1 MELGEEPPAVVDLLT
16 NDWRVTA
23 DAIPATLLD
32 LAARDYLDLERYGP
46 GCTVC
51 RVRRTSGEGLEAYE
65 RMVLDHVAGLAV
77 DGVVP
82 AEALTTG
89 PQDQSSRWW
98 RGFQRAV
105 VGDARERGL
114 ARDRWSGSAKAFLR
128 AAALVPAGLRVLYAN
143 AAGGLDFG
151 TIGAGLVIWV
161 VLTSAIKLF
170 GDQRDTPSGA
180 EAAARWLGVRDYLG
194 RNEVFPTL
202 PPASVAIW
210 DRYLGYGAALG
221 VATAAVHALPMG
233 AEDDHR
239 AWSAFGGRWRVV
251 KVRYPRLGFAWGRK
265 PPLAVLVGLV
275 EAVAGYVGLRLM
287 LGLRGWTDG
296 YAETDQA
303 ARWVR
308 TGSTLLAVAA
318 LLLAGWGVW
327 TMLRAVLD
335 LVSRREVEG
344 QVVRRRSYS
353 RGNDKLDHF
362 MAVDSGRSDKI
373 KAWLVPAAVYG
384 RFREGGVVR
393 ATIGPRLGHVFRV
406 ELVSE
411 SRAAAAPGE
420 PAQAGPEGA
429 GAGPDGAGPGSDGE
443 QVATGTD
450 RDGVPARG
458 AWVAGAAGILADPG
472 ADPATVVT
480 EEDAALAL
488 GKAVEAARPL
498 VEQPLPV
505 GRMRGCQYR
514 AASGG
519 GSVSVFTAAGDL
531 VGLLVRVNRRFG
543 EAVPGVGDEAFL
555 RGDMIVVVR
564 GEVAVSIRLQGGQV
578 ADRPAALRQ
587 LATTAAGRLAE
598 PSTRAPASPEPA

>member
-1 MELGEEPPAVVDLLT
+1 MAAVVLWVLLLLGVAFATRARGVDPGPATMELGEEPPAVVDLLT

-32 LAARDYLDLERYGP
+32 LAARDYVDLEQYGP
-46 GCTVC
+46 GRTVC

-98 RGFQRAV
+98 RAFQRAV

-128 AAALVPAGLRVLYAN
+128 AAALVPAGLGVLYAN

-170 GDQRDTPSGA
+170 GDQRDTPAGA

-265 PPLAVLVGLV
+265 PPLAFLVGLV

-296 YAETDQA
+296 YAEADQA

-308 TGSTLLAVAA
+308 TASTLLAVAA

-411 SRAAAAPGE
+411 GRAPGCRQGLGRE
-420 PAQAGPEGA
+420 GPSRRQGRAGGRAGRGRGGA
-429 GAGPDGAGPGSDGE
+429 GWGAGGDGDRPGWG
-443 QVATGTD
+443 
-450 RDGVPARG
+450 
-458 AWVAGAAGILADPG
+458 PG
-472 ADPATVVT
+472 A
-480 EEDAALAL
+480 
-488 GKAVEAARPL
+488 GR
-498 VEQPLPV
+498 V
-505 GRMRGCQYR
+505 GGWGGWGPGR
-514 AASGG
+514 SGG
-519 GSVSVFTAAGDL
+519 G
-531 VGLLVRVNRRFG
+531 
-543 EAVPGVGDEAFL
+543 PG
-555 RGDMIVVVR
+555 
-564 GEVAVSIRLQGGQV
+564 QGGDGGGCRARPGGGGRRRLGRSWSSRCRWGGCAGASTGRRRAV
-578 ADRPAALRQ
+578 DRCPCSRRPGTWSGCWSA
-587 LATTAAGRLAE
+587 
-598 PSTRAPASPEPA
+598 